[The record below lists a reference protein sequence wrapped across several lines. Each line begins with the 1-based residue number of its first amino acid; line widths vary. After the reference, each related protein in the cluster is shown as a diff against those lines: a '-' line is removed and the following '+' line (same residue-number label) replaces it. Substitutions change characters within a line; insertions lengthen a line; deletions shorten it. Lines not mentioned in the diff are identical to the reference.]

1 MAETPLLEVRDLR
14 LCAAG
19 ARSEKSSERVPEKV
33 LVDGVSFSVPARA
46 SVGLVG
52 ASGSGKSLTALAIL
66 GLLPAGVRRLGG
78 AVVWR
83 GETDLATLS
92 ESQLRPFRGRRIG
105 FVFQDPQSALNPV
118 LRVGSQLEEVLLVHR
133 PELHRAA
140 RAAEA
145 ARAFAAVGLP
155 EPDLIGRRY
164 PHELSGGQRQ
174 RVLIAIALA
183 GQPDLLIAD
192 EPTTALDAT
201 VQLQVVELLDRLRRE
216 LGLAIL
222 WISHDLA
229 LLRERADHIVVMHQG
244 RVVEE
249 GAPARLFAQPAH
261 PHTVELV
268 AAATHPEQDRP
279 PTGGQGAV
287 DAPLLQV
294 KELSVRYP
302 AGRNWLGAPSGWRTA
317 VDRVSLHIRAGE
329 ALALVGESG
338 SGKSSVARALLRL
351 PGPVVEG
358 SVRLQLPQSGEVD
371 WLTLPE
377 AKARPLRRHLGLVFQ
392 DPTSSLD
399 PRMRV
404 GRSIAEPLEIHRL
417 ARGAALRE
425 RVEALLGQ
433 VGLLPEHFERY
444 PHQLSGG
451 QNQRVAIARAL
462 AAAPSLVVCDEA
474 VSALDLAVQRH
485 ILELLRSLQDQLGF
499 ALLFITHDLG
509 VVRELAHR
517 TAVMLDG
524 RIVEEGPTSAL
535 LDRPQQAY
543 TKRLVGAAQALHS
556 AP

>member
-1 MAETPLLEVRDLR
+1 MAGTPLLEVRDLR
-14 LCAAG
+14 LCAGRAP
-19 ARSEKSSERVPEKV
+19 AEVN
-33 LVDGVSFSVPARA
+33 LVEGVSFRVAPRE

-52 ASGSGKSLTALAIL
+52 ASGSGKTLTALSIL
-66 GLLPAGVRRLGG
+66 GLLPAGIRRAGG
-78 AVVWR
+78 AILWR
-83 GETDLATLS
+83 GQTDLAALS
-92 ESQLRPFRGRRIG
+92 EAQLRPFRGRRIG

-118 LRVGSQLEEVLLVHR
+118 LRVGSQLEEVLMVHR
-133 PELHRAA
+133 PELPRAA
-140 RAAEA
+140 RAAA
-145 ARAFAAVGLP
+145 AAEAFATVGLP
-155 EPDLIGRRY
+155 EPERIGRRY

-183 GQPDLLIAD
+183 GQPELLIAD

-229 LLRERADHIVVMHQG
+229 LLRERADRIVVMQQG

-249 GAPARLFAQPAH
+249 GPPAQLFARPAH
-261 PHTVELV
+261 AHTAELV
-268 AAATHPEQDRP
+268 AAAAHPERDRP
-279 PTGGQGAV
+279 PAAAAADG
-287 DAPLLQV
+287 PLLEV
-294 KELSVRYP
+294 ENLTVRHP
-302 AGRNWLGAPSGWRTA
+302 AGRNWLGATTSWRTA
-317 VDRVSLHIRAGE
+317 VDAVSFSIRAGE

-338 SGKSSVARALLRL
+338 SGKTSVARALLRL
-351 PGPVVEG
+351 PGPQVEG
-358 SVRLQLPQSGEVD
+358 RVRLRLPAAGVVD
-371 WLTLPE
+371 WLALPE
-377 AKARPLRRHLGLVFQ
+377 AQARPLRRHLGLVFQ

-404 GRSIAEPLEIHRL
+404 GRSIAEPLEIHGL

-425 RVEALLGQ
+425 RVGTLLRQ
-433 VGLLPEHFERY
+433 VGLAPEHEHRY

-462 AAAPSLVVCDEA
+462 AAAPSLVICDEA
-474 VSALDLAVQRH
+474 VSALDLAVQRR
-485 ILELLRSLQDQLGF
+485 ILELLRGLQDELGF

-517 TAVMLDG
+517 TAVMLEG
-524 RIVEEGPTSAL
+524 RIVEEGPTAAL
-535 LDRPQQAY
+535 LEGPREAY
-543 TKRLVGAAQALHS
+543 TRRLVAAARALHS

>member
-1 MAETPLLEVRDLR
+1 VPEPALLEVRDLR
-14 LCAAG
+14 LCAG
-19 ARSEKSSERVPEKV
+19 AAPAERM
-33 LVDGVSFSVPARA
+33 LVDGLSFSVAERA

-52 ASGSGKSLTALAIL
+52 ASGSGKSLSALALL
-66 GLLPAGVRRLGG
+66 GLLPPGVRRAGG
-78 AVVWR
+78 RILWR
-83 GETDLATLS
+83 GQTDLAALS
-92 ESQLRPFRGRRIG
+92 EPQLRPFRGRRIG

-133 PELHRAA
+133 PELNRAA

-145 ARAFAAVGLP
+145 AQAFAAVGLP
-155 EPDLIGRRY
+155 EPERIGRRY

-183 GQPDLLIAD
+183 GRPELLIAD

-229 LLRERADHIVVMHQG
+229 LLRERADRIVVMHQG

-249 GAPARLFAQPAH
+249 GAPAQLFARPQH
-261 PHTVELV
+261 PHTAELV
-268 AAATHPEQDRP
+268 AAALRPEGARP
-279 PTGGQGAV
+279 QAGGA
-287 DAPLLQV
+287 DADAALLEV
-294 KELSVRYP
+294 RDLTVRYP
-302 AGRNWLGAPSGWRTA
+302 AARNWLGAPSSWRTA
-317 VDRVSLHIRAGE
+317 VDRVSLRIRAGE

-351 PGPVVEG
+351 PGPEVEG
-358 SVRLQLPQSGEVD
+358 SVRLDLPAAGAVD
-371 WLTLPE
+371 WLALPE
-377 AKARPLRRHLGLVFQ
+377 AQVRPLRRHLGLVFQ

-404 GRSIAEPLEIHRL
+404 GRSIGEPLEIHGL
-417 ARGAALRE
+417 ARGPVLRE
-425 RVEALLGQ
+425 RVLSLLQQ
-433 VGLLPEHFERY
+433 VGLEPEHFQRY

-462 AAAPSLVVCDEA
+462 AAEPSLVVCDEA
-474 VSALDLAVQRH
+474 VSALDLAVQRR
-485 ILELLRSLQDQLGF
+485 ILELVRALQERRGF

-517 TAVMLDG
+517 TAVMLEG
-524 RIVEEGPTSAL
+524 RIVEEGPTAEL
-535 LDRPQQAY
+535 LDRPREAY
-543 TKRLVGAAQALHS
+543 TRRLVAAARALHS

>member
-1 MAETPLLEVRDLR
+1 VSEPALLTVRDLR
-14 LCAAG
+14 LCAG
-19 ARSEKSSERVPEKV
+19 DARAERV
-33 LVDGVSFSVPARA
+33 LVDGVSFTVPAGA

-52 ASGSGKSLTALAIL
+52 ASGSGKSLSALALL
-66 GLLPAGVRRLGG
+66 GLLPAGVRRTGG
-78 AVVWR
+78 SILWR
-83 GETDLATLS
+83 GATDLAELNES
-92 ESQLRPFRGRRIG
+92 ELRPFRGRRIG
-105 FVFQDPQSALNPV
+105 FIFQDPQSALNPV

-133 PELHRAA
+133 PELPRSA

-155 EPDLIGRRY
+155 EPEQIGRRY

-201 VQLQVVELLDRLRRE
+201 VQLQVVELLDRLRRD

-249 GAPARLFAQPAH
+249 GAPAQLFAQPRH
-261 PHTVELV
+261 PHTAELV
-268 AAATHPEQDRP
+268 AAAQRAE
-279 PTGGQGAV
+279 GARASAASGAA
-287 DAPLLQV
+287 DGALLEV
-294 KELSVRYP
+294 RELRVRYP
-302 AGRNWLGAPSGWRTA
+302 AGRNWLGTPSSWRTA
-317 VDRVSLHIRAGE
+317 VDGVSFHIRRGE

-351 PGPVVEG
+351 PGPAVEG
-358 SVRLQLPQSGEVD
+358 SVRLSLPQAGTVD

-377 AKARPLRRHLGLVFQ
+377 AQARPLRRHLGLVFQ

-404 GRSIAEPLEIHRL
+404 GRSIAEPLEIHGL
-417 ARGAALRE
+417 ARGAELRA
-425 RVEALLGQ
+425 RVDALLEQ
-433 VGLLPEHFERY
+433 VGLLPEHRERF

-462 AAAPSLVVCDEA
+462 AASPSLVICDEA
-474 VSALDLAVQRH
+474 VSALDLAVQRR
-485 ILELLRSLQDQLGF
+485 ILELLCGLQEQFGF

-517 TAVMLDG
+517 TAVMQAG
-524 RIVEEGPTSAL
+524 RIVEEGTTAAL
-535 LDRPQQAY
+535 LDHPREAY
-543 TKRLVGAAQALHS
+543 TRQLVGAALALHS